1 MDMSTQGGEV
11 TDATKHEQAEW
22 PFDPEAFWR
31 NRTIEEQMAGVK
43 PLSADES
50 FVIEDLTDEES
61 EAFWAAVNE

>member
-1 MDMSTQGGEV
+1 MG
-11 TDATKHEQAEW
+11 ATKHERAAR
-22 PFDPEAFWR
+22 PLDHEAFWR
-31 NRTIEEQMAGVK
+31 NRRIEEQTAGVK

>member
-1 MDMSTQGGEV
+1 V
-11 TDATKHEQAEW
+11 TDAKEQRLAEW
-22 PFDPEAFWR
+22 PFDPEKFWH

>member
-1 MDMSTQGGEV
+1 M
-11 TDATKHEQAEW
+11 TDATKHERAEW

-31 NRTIEEQMAGVK
+31 NRTIEEQMAGVE

-61 EAFWAAVNE
+61 EAFWAALNE

>member
-1 MDMSTQGGEV
+1 M
-11 TDATKHEQAEW
+11 TDATEHELAEW

-31 NRTIEEQMAGVK
+31 SRTTDEVFANAK
-43 PLSADES
+43 PWTGEES

>member
-1 MDMSTQGGEV
+1 MEQATPGGEM
-11 TDATKHEQAEW
+11 TDATEHELAEW
-22 PFDPEAFWR
+22 PFDPQAFWR
-31 NRTIEEQMAGVK
+31 NRTIEEQMAGVE